1 MNILLVQGYLGGGEP
16 PVFPLG
22 LSSIASSIKEHN
34 VEVFDPNISR
44 HWSDELT
51 DILSRFVP
59 DIVGIS
65 IRNIDSTN
73 KRKVVFYYEFI
84 KETIGLVKDIH
95 GNQAKIVVGGSG
107 FSMFPQQIMEDEP
120 RIDFGVFLEGEEAFP
135 ELLDNLDRPES
146 VKGIYYRWGDEIR
159 FSGPRAK
166 PDINMLPL
174 AKRDGL
180 SIWKYKDIPD
190 AIGVETKRGCELNC
204 AYCIYGFL
212 NGRKYRLR
220 DPKRVVDEIE
230 AMARDFNVSD
240 FMFVDSIFNVPLSHA
255 ESICREMI
263 RRELQVSWSAW
274 FHDAYITDEYVDL
287 IKKAGCIKVML
298 SPDALSDEILLQLKK
313 SQRKRDIL
321 RTYRILKQTD
331 GMEICYN
338 FFKNPPG
345 QSLKA
350 FFNLLFFCIKAKY
363 ELGKRIHFEFNSIRI
378 EPHTRLYEMALREG
392 LIHKN
397 ESLLYPKY
405 YTNTA
410 TSYID
415 TIFNALLRLKGA

>member
-1 MNILLVQGYLGGGEP
+1 MVQAYLGGSEP
-16 PVFPLG
+16 PIFPLG
-22 LSSIASSIKEHN
+22 LGYIAASVKEHTL
-34 VEVFDPNISR
+34 EVFDPNVSKNPF
-44 HWSDELT
+44 EEFT
-51 DILSRFVP
+51 GILSRLVP
-59 DIVGIS
+59 DVVGIS

-73 KRKVVFYYEFI
+73 KRRVVFYYDFI
-84 KETIGLVKDIH
+84 KELICLVKNVQGD
-95 GNQAKIVVGGSG
+95 QTKIIVGGSG

-120 RIDFGVFLEGEEAFP
+120 RIDFGVFLEGEETFR
-135 ELLDNLDRPES
+135 ELLHNLDRPEA
-146 VKGIYYRWGDEIR
+146 VKGIYYRWNDEIC
-159 FSGPRAK
+159 FSGERAK
-166 PDINMLPL
+166 PNVNTLPF

-180 SIWKYKDIPD
+180 SIRKYKEIPD

-212 NGRKYRLR
+212 NGKKYRLR

-230 AMARDFNVSD
+230 AMVKDFNVSD
-240 FMFVDSIFNVPLSHA
+240 FMFVDSIFNVPPSHA

-313 SQRKRDIL
+313 SQRKQDIL
-321 RTYRILKQTD
+321 RTYRILKQSD

-415 TIFNALLRLKGA
+415 TVFNALLRLKGA